1 MCADSPA
8 TIIEIGPGQGA
19 LTEFLLQSGAHVHA
33 VELDPLMIVALAR
46 RFPNHPRLTVHHQDV
61 LDTDLAQWGPAS
73 LAGNLPY
80 YITSPILDRIR
91 QARAVI
97 TSATLLIQK
106 EVADRVIATP
116 GSRDYGYLTVITQS
130 WAAVR
135 HVVHVPPGAFRP
147 PPKVDSS
154 VIRLTPKAD
163 VPADLAEFLVFAG
176 HAFRQKRKTLRNNLL
191 SAYPNAPWDTLPERS
206 LRAEQL
212 SIDELR
218 ALWHKLSPPVL
229 P

>member
-1 MCADSPA
+1 M
-8 TIIEIGPGQGA
+8 
-19 LTEFLLQSGAHVHA
+19 HA
-33 VELDPLMIVALAR
+33 VELDPMMVVSLAR
-46 RFPNHPRLTVHHQDV
+46 RFPNHPRLTVHHRDV
-61 LDTDLAQWGPAS
+61 LETDLAQWGPAS

-91 QARAVI
+91 QARTVI

-106 EVADRVIATP
+106 EVADRVIAKP

-135 HVVHVPPGAFRP
+135 HVVHVPPGSFRP

-154 VIRLTPKAD
+154 VIHLTPKSE
-163 VPADLAEFLVFAG
+163 VPADLDEFLVFAG
-176 HAFRQKRKTLRNNLL
+176 RAFRQKRKTLRNNLL
-191 SAYPNAPWDTLPERS
+191 SDYPNAPWDTLPERT

-212 SIDELR
+212 SIEELR
-218 ALWHKLSPPVL
+218 ALWRKLSPPVL